1 MPRGRPRPSNA
12 GSRVE
17 AKAAV
22 RGAPA
27 SRASGHAGPGVPGTE
42 PQPFLV
48 DGAPDGQLD
57 GLATSRDRSF
67 QAIAVVGA
75 TPAGARANR
84 PFRNSEIGS
93 SRRPSSHGSISRTRW
108 LRCASAD
115 GEPPA
120 LEHDGGCGEAVAEFQ
135 RRERAYV
142 DRTASGALANS
153 RACSVPVTAKIR
165 CIWWQPR
172 TSTRRQ
178 SASLRRARA
187 IKIACRP
194 LESMNVSS
202 LRSRIT
208 AALPRAA
215 SDRASA
221 SCGAVAMSSSP
232 LGVTRVTPGPS
243 ANHVQANPEAGSD
256 HRESSD
262 G

>member
-1 MPRGRPRPSNA
+1 LRCGVVSRAAGRQFSPPSSPPPETQRGRCRLLRRSPARNRESASFKVVRRRQRVSHERFSSHTGA
-12 GSRVE
+12 G
-17 AKAAV
+17 AFT
-22 RGAPA
+22 
-27 SRASGHAGPGVPGTE
+27 RAS
-42 PQPFLV
+42 
-48 DGAPDGQLD
+48 
-57 GLATSRDRSF
+57 
-67 QAIAVVGA
+67 
-75 TPAGARANR
+75 ARR
-84 PFRNSEIGS
+84 PFHNSEIGS

-165 CIWWQPR
+165 CISWQPR